1 MRILVA
7 EDERDLNEILC
18 KKLRSED
25 YCVDGCFDGE
35 ETLDYLASVD
45 YDAVILDIMMPKR
58 SGLEVVEQLR
68 RQGNQTPVLFLT
80 ARDSIDDRVTGLDAG
95 ADDYLVKPF
104 AFDELLARLRVMTRK
119 RGGERSNLFTID
131 DLTLD
136 IRSKRVERGGAEL
149 KLSAKEYALL
159 EYLIRNKGVVLSRI
173 QIEENILGFDYEG
186 SSNIVDVYIRYLRRK
201 IDKDHPVK
209 LIHTIRGSGYVL
221 KLP

>member
-35 ETLDYLASVD
+35 EALDYLASVE

-58 SGLEVVEQLR
+58 SGLQVVEQLR
-68 RQGNQTPVLFLT
+68 RQGDHTPVLFLT

-136 IRSKRVERGGAEL
+136 IRSKRVERGGVEL

-173 QIEENILGFDYEG
+173 QIEENIWGFDYEG

-201 IDKDHPVK
+201 IDKDRPVK

>member
-68 RQGNQTPVLFLT
+68 RQGNAVLH
-80 ARDSIDDRVTGLDAG
+80 GLRLA
-95 ADDYLVKPF
+95 ADV
-104 AFDELLARLRVMTRK
+104 
-119 RGGERSNLFTID
+119 
-131 DLTLD
+131 
-136 IRSKRVERGGAEL
+136 
-149 KLSAKEYALL
+149 
-159 EYLIRNKGVVLSRI
+159 
-173 QIEENILGFDYEG
+173 EG
-186 SSNIVDVYIRYLRRK
+186 SAGVQQDGVALVPLR
-201 IDKDHPVK
+201 
-209 LIHTIRGSGYVL
+209 SF
-221 KLP
+221 